1 MFIYILRLIN
11 NKYYVGKT
19 TDPEYRLVSHFSSE
33 GSVWTKKYKPIECIE
48 IFEGDDFDE
57 DKYTIKYMAQYGLR
71 NVRGGSFSEMRLSED
86 NRTTILKMINGA
98 TDKCY
103 KCAEKGHFARDCPY
117 EITSSGEDSSD
128 DESYYN
134 DCWQCEYCDKECDT
148 ETACLLH
155 ENKYCK
161 DNPFLS
167 LKTKTGVIVCYR
179 CGRHGHYN
187 NNCHALHH
195 VKGYQ
200 IF

>member
-1 MFIYILRLIN
+1 MFIYILKLTD

-33 GSVWTKKYKPIECIE
+33 GSMWTKKYKPIKCIE

-57 DKYTIKYMAQYGLR
+57 DKYTIKYMAEYGLK
-71 NVRGGSFSEMRLSED
+71 NVRGGSFSEIRLSED

-103 KCAEKGHFARDCPY
+103 ECGEKGHFARECPY
-117 EITSSGEDSSD
+117 EITSCGEDSSD

-134 DCWQCEYCDKECDT
+134 DNWQCEYCDKECDT
-148 ETACLLH
+148 ESACLIH

-167 LKTKTGVIVCYR
+167 LKTKTGVVICYR
-179 CGRHGHYN
+179 CGRQGHYN
-187 NNCHALHH
+187 NTCIALHH
-195 VKGYQ
+195 VKGYK
-200 IF
+200 IS